1 MQTTIT
7 WKELVNGGNQ
17 IIKLDDR
24 RGSFPAE
31 GEEVTLNGRRYEVV
45 GMEEAVVL
53 LTALEP
59 PPADPANPARK
70 DGKVIESKGVVAARE
85 AAADDTDS
93 PLAKRNERVERRLSE
108 EKAPPAKDAAKHADE
123 RTSERAEST
132 VTRNVPRAAPHQATT
147 HHHVTSHKKK

>member
-24 RGSFPAE
+24 RSGFPADGDE
-31 GEEVTLNGRRYEVV
+31 ITLNERRYKVV

-59 PPADPANPARK
+59 PPADPANPAVDAK
-70 DGKVIESKGVVAARE
+70 GKPVVAPAV
-85 AAADDTDS
+85 AAVAASDDDHTNDH
-93 PLAKRNERVERRLSE
+93 LAKRNERVERRLSD
-108 EKAPPAKDAAKHADE
+108 EKEHAAKH
-123 RTSERAEST
+123 T
-132 VTRNVPRAAPHQATT
+132 PATKHT
-147 HHHVTSHKKK
+147 EPHHVVSHKKK